1 VTPPPDAVRLL
12 GRRTVLG
19 LLGAGALAVTAACSE
34 PARQTVRLGTAE
46 RGGFFH
52 EFGELLA
59 GVVREDD
66 RLPFVLSTEATRGA
80 LENLAG
86 LSAGRLD
93 LALSLADAATAAETG
108 PLAVGKVY
116 ENYVQIA
123 VPQSSS
129 IRRVGELSGRRVSFG
144 ATGSGTRF
152 AAGRMLEVAGVAP
165 GSVVDTPLPVLELLD
180 AMADDRIDAAIFVGG
195 VPHPPV
201 DPAGGRGPA
210 GGIRLLDLG
219 ETAAG
224 LRDRFGPVYQPVVLP
239 PGIYGSSSPV
249 TTIGISSLLLV
260 RPDLSHV
267 VVADVVDMLLT
278 RSDALVPAGALGA
291 QYLDTRSLV
300 HTFGIPLHPGAASAY
315 RAGHG

>member
-1 VTPPPDAVRLL
+1 VTAPPEAARLL

-19 LLGAGALAVTAACSE
+19 LLGAGALAFTAACSD
-34 PARQTVRLGTAE
+34 PARQAVRLGTAE
-46 RGGFFH
+46 RGGFFY

-59 GVVREDD
+59 GVSREDD
-66 RLPFVLSTEATRGA
+66 RLPFVLETEVTRGA
-80 LENLAG
+80 LDNLER

-93 LALSLADAATAAETG
+93 LALCLADAATAVEKA

-116 ENYVQIA
+116 ENYVQVA
-123 VPQSSS
+123 VPGRSS
-129 IRRVGELSGRRVSFG
+129 IRRVGELAGKRVGFG
-144 ATGSGTRF
+144 SAGSGTRF
-152 AAGRMLEVAGVAP
+152 AAGRVLEVAGVGP
-165 GSVVDTPLPVLELLD
+165 ENVVDTPLPVLELLD

-201 DPAGGRGPA
+201 DPAGGHGPP
-210 GGIRLLDLG
+210 GGIRLLDLA
-219 ETAAG
+219 EAADG

-239 PGIYGSSSPV
+239 PGVYGSTSPV

-260 RPDLSHV
+260 RPDLPDGI
-267 VVADVVDMLLT
+267 VADVVDMLLT

-300 HTFGIPLHPGAASAY
+300 YTFGIPLHPGAASAY